1 MKKFYVSASVVDALE
16 KKHDDFTALRAI
28 LEDAMKMAGT
38 RILAVPALR
47 GEYLPCIFGRVPNVE
62 VLPRPKF
69 ERERAEAFAALR
81 QAREDYE
88 ARQADRRD
96 RHAERF
102 LGTRPRGQVLTAVEF
117 EARQRERL
125 QREARVAQNRA
136 ARNAECQE
144 RRGAAGQGGGK
155 GKKGKAA

>member
-1 MKKFYVSASVVDALE
+1 MVKELKD
-16 KKHDDFTALRAI
+16 KRDDFTALRAI
-28 LEDAMKMAGT
+28 LESVMK
-38 RILAVPALR
+38 LANGRTLVLPKHLQ
-47 GEYLPCIFGRVPNVE
+47 GKYLPCIFER
-62 VLPRPKF
+62 LPSFETLPKPQF

-102 LGTRPRGQVLTAVEF
+102 LGTRPRGRVLTAVEF
-117 EARQRERL
+117 EARQKERI